1 MPFTIDPN
9 LYNQIGL
16 DSGSLTM
23 LGSIVHSL
31 GHPGQYRV
39 ALHHGE
45 TVEGV
50 CFITADKDSPA
61 AQVTVDLASFAPL
74 AGAAPLPGAAVPKAK
89 SGCGCGGGGQS
100 SEGNHFTVN
109 PRGYVLFRVSGGS
122 GGYYVHVRR
131 IDADQKDKGYDSR
144 TLGEGDLFTAIVLR
158 PGTYSVSNTLTK
170 ATGQIVVPYPKI
182 GERPYVPPPP
192 VRVYCGPK
200 SLDPARLEAQPGQA
214 VIFEAKAASRIVV
227 KLEKPDD
234 GPGGARKPA
243 RPGLRRMQ
251 LK

>member
-31 GHPGQYRV
+31 GAPGQYRV
-39 ALHHGE
+39 ALHRGE

-50 CFITADKDSPA
+50 CFITADNDSPA
-61 AQVTVDLASFAPL
+61 AQVTVDLASSATPA
-74 AGAAPLPGAAVPKAK
+74 AGPGASPAGGA
-89 SGCGCGGGGQS
+89 GCGCGGQGGPA
-100 SEGNHFTVN
+100 GKHLTVN
-109 PRGYVLFRVSGGS
+109 PKGYVLFRVSGGS

-131 IDADQKDKGYDSR
+131 IDADQSDKGYDSR
-144 TLGEGDLFTAIVLR
+144 VLGEGDLFTAILLR
-158 PGTYSVSNTLTK
+158 PGTYSISNTLTK

-182 GERPYVPPPP
+182 GTKPYVPPPP
-192 VRVYCGPK
+192 ARVSCGAK
-200 SLDPARLEAQPGQA
+200 SLEPARVEAQPGQA

-227 KLEKPDD
+227 KLEKADD
-234 GPGGARKPA
+234 GPGGAGRSS
-243 RPGLRRMQ
+243 RPGLRRIA